1 MDEEV
6 SDVHV
11 EEQED
16 DTQSDMNTSSTAQS
30 TKRPTS
36 SGTGLTKRQK
46 KESQEDEL
54 MKRAIACMEKVGDR
68 NSKQDDDDVF
78 GLFVASELRSISDP
92 QCKNRVKW
100 QIKSILCNVQPQ
112 FTPTSGWNLPPSF
125 SVSTTAS
132 SPSPCTGKDDLNY

>member
-54 MKRAIACMEKVGDR
+54 MKRAIACMENRLERDR
-68 NSKQDDDDVF
+68 IFSLPHSDSAD
-78 GLFVASELRSISDP
+78 GLLKTHIRIE
-92 QCKNRVKW
+92 
-100 QIKSILCNVQPQ
+100 KSV
-112 FTPTSGWNLPPSF
+112 
-125 SVSTTAS
+125 
-132 SPSPCTGKDDLNY
+132 